1 MKRRKSMRAFYVEAD
16 FVPKEGYKLSER
28 EKSTGRAMRGNQ
40 IWKNIRGSVTD
51 RPEPVCGDDQ
61 VKIKVGAA
69 GICGTDA
76 HLLRKDDMG
85 YSMYDGHSKYP
96 IITGHEFAGEI
107 VEVGKNVKKLKVG
120 DLVSVESMHW
130 CGECDACRRGMF
142 NQCKELEEPG
152 LTYDGGFAEYAT
164 IHHKYCYKLNDIMN
178 FYGGDKMTAFELG
191 AMIEPTGVAY
201 NGLFVRG
208 GGIRPGGHVVVFGA
222 GPIGL
227 AAISLMKTAGAAKLI
242 AFEGIPERVELA
254 KACGADYVFD
264 PASFKSPEDQAEM
277 LMDLTNGAGISLFA
291 ECAGA
296 TKFTYPVMAKSLA
309 IGGKTVQIGHTV
321 GLTPVDIY
329 GWQWNA
335 ATISGSNG
343 QSGQGIYPD
352 VIALMASGRIDMRK
366 MVTGRFNLEDIE
378 EGMKITA
385 GKVLVSTEPP
395 GFVSSA
401 NWLRVGFIP
410 SSRSLMK
417 MLNKIR
423 PRTYLCGTVLG
434 TDLQLDST
442 PLITAL

>member
-1 MKRRKSMRAFYVEAD
+1 MRAFYVEAD
-16 FVPKEGYKLSER
+16 HVPKEGYILSER
-28 EKSTGRAMRGNQ
+28 EKTTGRALRGNQ
-40 IWKNIRGSVTD
+40 VWKNIRGSVVD
-51 RPEPVCGDDQ
+51 RPEPVCGADQ

-69 GICGTDA
+69 GICGTDQ
-76 HLLRKDDMG
+76 HLLKKDAQG
-85 YSMYDGHSKYP
+85 YTMYDGHSKYP

-107 VEVGKNVKKLKVG
+107 VEIGKNVKKLQVG

-164 IHHKYCYKLNDIMN
+164 VHAKYCYKLNDIMN
-178 FYGGDKMTAFELG
+178 YYGGDKMTAMELG
-191 AMIEPTGVAY
+191 ALIEPTGVAY

-208 GGIRPGGHVVVFGA
+208 GGVRPGGHVAIFGA

-242 AFEGIPERVELA
+242 AFESVPERMELA
-254 KACGADYVFD
+254 KQCGADYVFD
-264 PASFKSPEDQAEM
+264 PTSFKSADEEAAL

-296 TKFTYPVMAKSLA
+296 TKFTYPVMAKALA

-321 GLTPVDIY
+321 GLTPVDIFA
-329 GWQWNA
+329 WQWNA
-335 ATISGSNG
+335 GSISGSNG

-366 MVTGRFNLEDIE
+366 MVTGRFNLEDIQ

-385 GKVLVSTEPP
+385 GKVLVSTMYS
-395 GFVSSA
+395 G
-401 NWLRVGFIP
+401 
-410 SSRSLMK
+410 
-417 MLNKIR
+417 
-423 PRTYLCGTVLG
+423 
-434 TDLQLDST
+434 Q
-442 PLITAL
+442 

>member
-1 MKRRKSMRAFYVEAD
+1 MRAFYVEAD
-16 FVPKEGYKLSER
+16 HVPREGYKLSER
-28 EKSTGRAMRGNQ
+28 EASTGRALRGNQ
-40 IWKNIRGSVTD
+40 IWKNIRGHVTD

-76 HLLRKDDMG
+76 HLLKQDEEG
-85 YSMYDGHSKYP
+85 YSLYDGHSKYP

-107 VEVGKNVKKLKVG
+107 VEVGQNVKKLAAG

-152 LTYDGGFAEYAT
+152 LTYDGGFAEYAVV
-164 IHHKYCYKLNDIMN
+164 HAKYCYKLNDIMN
-178 FYGGDKMTAFELG
+178 YYGGDKMAAFEMG

-208 GGIRPGGHVVVFGA
+208 GGIRPGGHVAVFGA

-242 AFEGIPERVELA
+242 AFESVPERIELA
-254 KACGADYVFD
+254 KACGADYVYD
-264 PASFKSPEDQAEM
+264 PTSFATPEDEAEL
-277 LMDLTNGAGISLFA
+277 LMELTNGAGISLFA

-296 TKFTYPVMAKSLA
+296 TKFTYPVMAKALA

-321 GLTPVDIY
+321 GITPVDIFN
-329 GWQWNA
+329 WQWNA
-335 ATISGSNG
+335 ASISGSNG

-352 VIALMASGRIDMRK
+352 VIALMAAGRIDMRK

-385 GKVLVSTEPP
+385 GKVLVSTEY
-395 GFVSSA
+395 
-401 NWLRVGFIP
+401 
-410 SSRSLMK
+410 SR
-417 MLNKIR
+417 I
-423 PRTYLCGTVLG
+423 
-434 TDLQLDST
+434 
-442 PLITAL
+442 

>member
-1 MKRRKSMRAFYVEAD
+1 MRAFYVGAD
-16 FVPKEGYKLSER
+16 HVPREGYKLSER
-28 EKSTGRAMRGNQ
+28 EASTGRALRGNQ
-40 IWKNIRGSVTD
+40 IWKNIRGHVTD

-76 HLLRKDDMG
+76 HLLKQDEEG
-85 YSMYDGHSKYP
+85 YSLYDGHSKYP

-107 VEVGKNVKKLKVG
+107 VEAGKNVKKLAAG

-152 LTYDGGFAEYAT
+152 LTYDGGFAEYAVV
-164 IHHKYCYKLNDIMN
+164 HAKYCYKLNDIMN
-178 FYGGDKMTAFELG
+178 YYGGDKMAAFEMG

-208 GGIRPGGHVVVFGA
+208 GGIRPGGHVAVFGA

-242 AFEGIPERVELA
+242 AFESVPERIELA
-254 KACGADYVFD
+254 KACGADYVYD
-264 PASFKSPEDQAEM
+264 PTSFATPEDEAEL
-277 LMDLTNGAGISLFA
+277 LMELTNGAGISLFA

-296 TKFTYPVMAKSLA
+296 TKFTYPVMAKALA

-321 GLTPVDIY
+321 GITPVDIFN
-329 GWQWNA
+329 WQWNA
-335 ATISGSNG
+335 ASISGSNG

-352 VIALMASGRIDMRK
+352 VIALMAAGRIDMRK

-385 GKVLVSTEPP
+385 GKVLVSTEY
-395 GFVSSA
+395 
-401 NWLRVGFIP
+401 
-410 SSRSLMK
+410 
-417 MLNKIR
+417 
-423 PRTYLCGTVLG
+423 PR
-434 TDLQLDST
+434 
-442 PLITAL
+442 I